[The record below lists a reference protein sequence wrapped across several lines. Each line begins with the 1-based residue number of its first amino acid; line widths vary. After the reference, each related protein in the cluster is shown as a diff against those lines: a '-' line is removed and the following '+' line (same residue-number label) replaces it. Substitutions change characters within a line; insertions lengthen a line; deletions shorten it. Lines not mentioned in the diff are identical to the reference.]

1 VAILTGRPLR
11 RIAADYGLSEGSARR
26 HAEGCISDDVREAIT
41 GRRRDRLADLSDK
54 LLAATERVVEAK
66 RPSAADLSAV
76 ARVVEVRARLE
87 GRTVPYVAT
96 WRAEAPVKSRALPLA
111 RLIADLADLDDDEGE
126 R

>member
-1 VAILTGRPLR
+1 M
-11 RIAADYGLSEGSARR
+11 SEGSARR

-111 RLIADLADLDDDEGE
+111 R
-126 R
+126 